1 MTSQAGLNMSSKPR
15 IPLAKWL
22 WRSYLRAALIPL
34 LVIELSFLGLY
45 WAANQFT
52 YARKIDVVSELSTRE
67 LSGLAENGAQTIAE
81 QLNGVSNLSNV
92 YADQTALALSQ
103 PADISEADK
112 ANVQYS
118 PDGVFYT
125 PADTG
130 GSAVYYSGYYPIGE
144 AEQDKVWRT
153 VRLDPL
159 MKSLVA
165 ANPMIAQVYFNT
177 WDSYNR
183 IYPYFDVI
191 SQYPPKMDI
200 ASYNFYYEADAEHN
214 PERNA
219 VWTDAY
225 VDPAGAGWMV
235 SSIAPV
241 YLGDKLEA
249 VTGIDVTIGTIVDRI
264 LNLSLPWQG
273 YALLIGRDGTI
284 LAMPGKA
291 EADFGLKELKSH
303 SYQEAIKSDTF
314 KPDDFNILKRA
325 DTAAL
330 ASALDGTAQGSLT
343 VDLNEPMVSAWSEIP
358 GVGWKVLVLAPERE
372 IFAEANQLRKRLDM
386 VAWLMAVSL
395 LIFYV
400 VFFIFL
406 WRRASDM
413 SHRISAPLEEIAEQ
427 FSNLTELNSVPPAPN
442 YQIRE
447 LQSVGENLVTA
458 SRKIDAASRAKSQF
472 VANMSHELRTPMNG
486 VIGMS
491 ELLADTDL
499 EPDQRS
505 MLETIQHSSD
515 LLLQIINDVLDF
527 SKIEAG
533 RLSLENCIVDTLNEL
548 EFVCSTVRPLAE
560 SQHVRLQLSFTKDVL
575 GAMETD
581 PIRLRQILIN
591 LLSNAVKFS
600 ANLPDRTGEVELHA
614 RRSSMDEIIFDIRD
628 NGIGMSPETISR
640 LFQPFLQADAG
651 TTRRYGGTGLGLAI
665 SQDLAKLMGGEIT
678 VTSDEG
684 IGSTFSLRLPS
695 KAYPAQLPVPDLP
708 HSSVITHI
716 DNRASCAAISEYLQ
730 HHGMSVVAIPLLEE
744 LHRIATDAPVGTIVF
759 VAQADAVEND
769 AVIKALSQANPGL
782 LYISAVSDRKDLGG
796 RARFNLRK
804 VLRFPLLPSD
814 LRRALLDLTEGRRT
828 HA

>member
-1 MTSQAGLNMSSKPR
+1 MRSKPR

-22 WRSYLRAALIPL
+22 WNSYLRAALIPL

-52 YARKIDVVSELSTRE
+52 YARKIDVVSELSSRE

-81 QLNGVSNLSNV
+81 QLGGISNLSRV
-92 YADQTALALSQ
+92 YAEQTALALSQ
-103 PADISEADK
+103 PADLSDTEK
-112 ANVQYS
+112 ASVQYS

-130 GSAVYYSGYYPIGE
+130 GSAVFYSGVFPIGE

-159 MKSLVA
+159 MKSLVG

-214 PERNA
+214 PTRDA

-249 VTGIDVTIGTIVDRI
+249 VTGIDVTIGTIVERI
-264 LNLSLPWQG
+264 LNLSLPWRG

-284 LAMPGKA
+284 LAMPEKA
-291 EADFGLKELKSH
+291 EADFGLKELKNH

-330 ASALDGTAQGSLT
+330 ASALNGSSHGSLT
-343 VDLNEPMVSAWSEIP
+343 VDLNERMVSAWSEIP
-358 GVGWKVLVLAPERE
+358 GAGWKVLVLAPESE
-372 IFAEANQLRKRLDM
+372 IFAEANQLRKRLDL
-386 VAWLMAVSL
+386 VAWLMAGSL
-395 LIFYV
+395 LVFYL
-400 VFFIFL
+400 VFFVFL
-406 WRRASDM
+406 WRRARQM

-427 FSNLTELNSVPPAPN
+427 FSNLTEKNAVPPDPD
-442 YQIRE
+442 YHIQE
-447 LQSVGENLVTA
+447 LQCVGENLVTA
-458 SRKIDAASRAKSQF
+458 SKKIDAASRAKSQF

-499 EPDQRS
+499 KPDQRS

-515 LLLQIINDVLDF
+515 LLLQTINDVLDF

-533 RLSLENCIVDTLNEL
+533 RLSLDTSIVDTLGEM
-548 EFVCSTVRPLAE
+548 EFVCNTVRPLAE
-560 SQHVRLQLSFTKDVL
+560 SQQVRMQMSFTKDVL
-575 GAMETD
+575 GAMEAD

-600 ANLPDRTGEVELHA
+600 ANLPGRTGEVTLHA
-614 RRSSMDEIIFDIRD
+614 RRASADEIAFDIID
-628 NGIGMSPETISR
+628 NGIGMSDETLGL
-640 LFQPFLQADAG
+640 LFQPFSQADAG

-665 SQDLAKLMGGEIT
+665 SQDLAQLMGGEISVISEQGT
-678 VTSDEG
+678 
-684 IGSTFSLRLPS
+684 GSTFTLRFPS
-695 KAYPAQLPVPDLP
+695 KAFPSHQNDPVVTSARIL
-708 HSSVITHI
+708 THI
-716 DNRASCAAISEYLQ
+716 DDRANCAAISEFLRHNRLKVTPAPQ
-730 HHGMSVVAIPLLEE
+730 LEE
-744 LHRIATDAPVGTIVF
+744 LLRVAETAGAGTVVF
-759 VAQADAVEND
+759 IAQADGEAND
-769 AVIKALSQANPGL
+769 LVIKALTAINPGL
-782 LYISAVSDRKDLGG
+782 LYISAVADRKDLGG
-796 RARFNLRK
+796 EAQFNLRK

-814 LRRALLDLTEGRRT
+814 LWQALRDLTDGRS
-828 HA
+828 HAV